1 MSCVGAFFLSI
12 AYSGLLYAILG
23 ISAAYQ
29 AAVARELREA
39 ESVRARALAQEAPE
53 PALA

>member
-23 ISAAYQ
+23 ISAAYNQ
-29 AAVARELREA
+29 AVAQTVKEA
-39 ESVRARALAQEAPE
+39 QAEDARAAATPAEPVLA
-53 PALA
+53 